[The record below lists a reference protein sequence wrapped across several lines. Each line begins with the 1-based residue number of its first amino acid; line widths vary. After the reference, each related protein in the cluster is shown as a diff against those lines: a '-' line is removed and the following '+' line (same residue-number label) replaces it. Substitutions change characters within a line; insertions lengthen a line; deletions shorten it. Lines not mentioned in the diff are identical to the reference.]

1 MLMLFFL
8 FKDNLFGTGIKQ
20 IPKNLEPVYS
30 SFLSCIDQ
38 NALTGAS
45 ILGSQGGYIY
55 VPEFEAGSRFMP
67 LSSQLDFFGNPIPYW
82 YYVSGNNLQREQV
95 PTKKVMEEQL
105 SQFIDESIGDC
116 NFDSF
121 REQGIFVEAGTP
133 KTTTTIGDKE
143 ILVETRMRLVLQ
155 FGNDSVVLS
164 DHTVSSKSKVGKL
177 YGSAKKV
184 YDYEQSNLFLENHAV
199 DVLRLYAPVDGVEIS
214 CSPKIWNAPEV
225 FSNLS
230 EAISANT
237 LALKVK
243 NGNYKLTDKKNKY
256 FVLDLS
262 VDENVNFLTSPD
274 WPSAF
279 EVAPTEGSLMV
290 AKPIGTQQGL
300 GILGFCYVPYHY
312 VYSMK
317 YPVLIQVSDGNELF
331 QFPVAVVIQGN
342 KPRQSLDSNA
352 ISSNKPDLC
361 SRMNTQVNVNI
372 YDTKFNSVNA
382 QVSYECLGVKCYIG
396 ETSGG
401 VLTKDFPQ
409 CANGFVSVSAEGY
422 NDARYLLSTIV
433 ETSAEIVLEKLYDKE
448 VDLFLDSTPYTG
460 KAIVSFISENSS
472 TSISYPDQ
480 KILKLSQGQYEVQ
493 VYIYKD
499 SSITL
504 DGTKTQQ
511 CIKVP
516 QQGIGGLFGLENE
529 KCFDVEI
536 PQQII
541 SNVLA
546 GGGKQNQFI
555 LESDLENSKK
565 IEISVRSLPVPNDLK
580 SLENNYIL
588 FENRGATIEFK

>member
-256 FVLDLS
+256 FVLDDYYDIDRIQYSDKLH
-262 VDENVNFLTSPD
+262 
-274 WPSAF
+274 SAD
-279 EVAPTEGSLMV
+279 TGNQ
-290 AKPIGTQQGL
+290 TQWL
-300 GILGFCYVPYHY
+300 EYFT
-312 VYSMK
+312 
-317 YPVLIQVSDGNELF
+317 D
-331 QFPVAVVIQGN
+331 
-342 KPRQSLDSNA
+342 
-352 ISSNKPDLC
+352 
-361 SRMNTQVNVNI
+361 
-372 YDTKFNSVNA
+372 
-382 QVSYECLGVKCYIG
+382 GVKY
-396 ETSGG
+396 S
-401 VLTKDFPQ
+401 LQ
-409 CANGFVSVSAEGY
+409 SA
-422 NDARYLLSTIV
+422 
-433 ETSAEIVLEKLYDKE
+433 
-448 VDLFLDSTPYTG
+448 
-460 KAIVSFISENSS
+460 
-472 TSISYPDQ
+472 
-480 KILKLSQGQYEVQ
+480 
-493 VYIYKD
+493 
-499 SSITL
+499 
-504 DGTKTQQ
+504 
-511 CIKVP
+511 
-516 QQGIGGLFGLENE
+516 
-529 KCFDVEI
+529 
-536 PQQII
+536 
-541 SNVLA
+541 
-546 GGGKQNQFI
+546 
-555 LESDLENSKK
+555 
-565 IEISVRSLPVPNDLK
+565 
-580 SLENNYIL
+580 
-588 FENRGATIEFK
+588 